1 MSQMQQFL
9 FVRHGETVGNL
20 ELSTLNFHEHLPE
33 ELRASPIR
41 PDKKAKTTVTL
52 PKTVYDLS
60 NERLQNESD
69 CHSCYVL
76 DDH

>member
-9 FVRHGETVGNL
+9 FVRRGETVGNL
-20 ELSTLNFHEHLPE
+20 ELSTLNFHEHLLE
-33 ELRASPIR
+33 ELRASPMR

-52 PKTVYDLS
+52 PKAVYDLS
-60 NERLQNESD
+60 NERLQNESGGD
-69 CHSCYVL
+69 PRDVL